1 MNVIT
6 IGNTKGGVGK
16 STIAINLA
24 IAGIKSGL
32 KVLVV
37 DADPQGSSL
46 AFRATRKADDLV
58 CVSQTT
64 NTINKDIRQFNNF
77 DLVIID
83 CGGRDGATFRSAML
97 AASNGLLII
106 PIEASQYAV
115 WGTSDTLEIL
125 EEARSFVDIP
135 AMFLFNKAP
144 TGKSILKEDTK
155 KALKDLQKIA
165 GVGCFETILHQRADY
180 AKSIT
185 EGLGV
190 IELTYKNKAA
200 NEINELYKEL
210 QNEME
215 GK

>member
-1 MNVIT
+1 MKVIT

-24 IAGIKSGL
+24 IAGISTGL
-32 KVLVV
+32 KVLVI

-46 AFRATRKADDLV
+46 AFRATRKSDDLV

-64 NTINKDIRQFNNF
+64 NTINKDIQQFNNF

-83 CGGRDGATFRSAML
+83 CGGRNSSTFRSAML

-144 TGKSILKEDTK
+144 TGKSILREDTK
-155 KALKDLQKIA
+155 KALNDLQKIA
-165 GVGCFETILHQRADY
+165 GVGCFKTVLHQRADY

-185 EGLGV
+185 EGLSV
-190 IELTYKNKAA
+190 IEFAPKDKAA
-200 NEINELYKEL
+200 QEINNLYKEVSDKI
-210 QNEME
+210 NT
-215 GK
+215 